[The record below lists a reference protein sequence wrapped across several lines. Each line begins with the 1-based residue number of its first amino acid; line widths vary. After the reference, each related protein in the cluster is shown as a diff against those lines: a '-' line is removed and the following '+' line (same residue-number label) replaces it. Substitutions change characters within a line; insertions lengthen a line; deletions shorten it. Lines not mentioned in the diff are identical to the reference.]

1 MKIEDTSLTSEP
13 KFLDN
18 TKAAV
23 VFYDIIDQKKKA
35 ESPDLWLVTFIICDL

>member
-23 VFYDIIDQKKKA
+23 VFCDIDQKKKA
-35 ESPDLWLVTFIICDL
+35 ESPDL